1 MLPAVTETLR
11 HQARQ
16 LAEALGTMQEEDKQ
30 SLLKVLSV
38 ATRFDQ
44 DAVLLACTRWK
55 AVVSKR
61 SGIHTEMLDRVANP
75 MVAMRKTD
83 ALLRGKKA
91 DALFPEIT
99 ESLKREA
106 RLLVD
111 ALQAMDDKR
120 SLLGVLAVTT
130 RFPPDAVLLAC
141 TRWKRAVSERSGV
154 DVDLLTQIAN
164 PMVAM
169 RKTAA
174 FVEEEASAE
183 EQVTA
188 HLFAPDSPE
197 AELYEKLSAEHSS
210 VLSVGSQGKK
220 HTRQFVTL
228 MFQALQRMDTP
239 TLASV
244 LSIAGWFPDDIARLA
259 LVDGKARVMREAQV
273 DKETVEKAQEFL
285 LADNLD
291 RRAQIIEDDME
302 LNPDIC
308 NAESMVRALE
318 AYPKDA
324 VYALIT
330 RRWSRSAPTYIKN
343 IFGFQAALRTM
354 ARAIADDGEC

>member
-1 MLPAVTETLR
+1 V
-11 HQARQ
+11 
-16 LAEALGTMQEEDKQ
+16 K
-30 SLLKVLSV
+30 
-38 ATRFDQ
+38 
-44 DAVLLACTRWK
+44 
-55 AVVSKR
+55 
-61 SGIHTEMLDRVANP
+61 
-75 MVAMRKTD
+75 
-83 ALLRGKKA
+83 
-91 DALFPEIT
+91 
-99 ESLKREA
+99 
-106 RLLVD
+106 
-111 ALQAMDDKR
+111 DKR

-130 RFPPDAVLLAC
+130 QFPPDAVLLAC

-154 DVDLLTQIAN
+154 DVELLTQIAN

-174 FVEEEASAE
+174 FVEEEASSE
-183 EQVTA
+183 EQVTTT

-210 VLSVGSQGKK
+210 SVGSQGKK

>member
-1 MLPAVTETLR
+1 MLLPAVTETLR

-16 LAEALGTMQEEDKQ
+16 LVDALEAMQEEDKQ

-61 SGIHTEMLDRVANP
+61 SGIHAEMLDRVANT
-75 MVAMRKTD
+75 MVAMRKMD

-106 RLLVD
+106 RLLAD

-130 RFPPDAVLLAC
+130 QFPPDAVLLAC

-154 DVDLLTQIAN
+154 DVELLTQIAN

-174 FVEEEASAE
+174 VLEEETE
-183 EQVTA
+183 EQVATT

-210 VLSVGSQGKK
+210 SVGSQGKK

-354 ARAIADDGEC
+354 ARAISDDGEC

>member
-1 MLPAVTETLR
+1 
-11 HQARQ
+11 
-16 LAEALGTMQEEDKQ
+16 
-30 SLLKVLSV
+30 
-38 ATRFDQ
+38 
-44 DAVLLACTRWK
+44 
-55 AVVSKR
+55 
-61 SGIHTEMLDRVANP
+61 
-75 MVAMRKTD
+75 
-83 ALLRGKKA
+83 
-91 DALFPEIT
+91 
-99 ESLKREA
+99 
-106 RLLVD
+106 
-111 ALQAMDDKR
+111 
-120 SLLGVLAVTT
+120 
-130 RFPPDAVLLAC
+130 
-141 TRWKRAVSERSGV
+141 
-154 DVDLLTQIAN
+154 
-164 PMVAM
+164 MVAM

-210 VLSVGSQGKK
+210 SVGSQGKK

>member
-1 MLPAVTETLR
+1 MLPAVTESLM

-16 LAEALGTMQEEDKQ
+16 LVDALEAMQEEDKQ

-75 MVAMRKTD
+75 MVAMRKMD
-83 ALLRGKKA
+83 AFLRGKKA

-111 ALQAMDDKR
+111 ALQAMKEDKR

-130 RFPPDAVLLAC
+130 QFPPDAVLLAC

-154 DVDLLTQIAN
+154 DVELLTQIAN

-174 FVEEEASAE
+174 FVEEEASSE
-183 EQVTA
+183 EQVTTT

-210 VLSVGSQGKK
+210 SVGSQGKK

-354 ARAIADDGEC
+354 ARAISDDGEC

>member
-1 MLPAVTETLR
+1 MLPAVTESLR

-16 LAEALGTMQEEDKQ
+16 LVDALEAMQEEDKQ

-75 MVAMRKTD
+75 MVAMRKAD
-83 ALLRGKKA
+83 AFLRGGKA

-106 RLLVD
+106 RLLAD

-130 RFPPDAVLLAC
+130 QFPPDAVLLAC

-154 DVDLLTQIAN
+154 DVELLTQIAN

-174 FVEEEASAE
+174 VLEEETE
-183 EQVTA
+183 EQVATT

-210 VLSVGSQGKK
+210 SVGSQGKK

-259 LVDGKARVMREAQV
+259 LIQGKARVMREAQV

-354 ARAIADDGEC
+354 ARAISDDGEC

>member
-1 MLPAVTETLR
+1 MLPAVTESLR

-16 LAEALGTMQEEDKQ
+16 LVDALEAMQEEDKQ

-61 SGIHTEMLDRVANP
+61 SGIDAEMLDRVANP

-106 RLLVD
+106 RLLAD
-111 ALQAMDDKR
+111 ALHAMDDKR

-130 RFPPDAVLLAC
+130 QFPPDAVLLAC

-154 DVDLLTQIAN
+154 DVELLTQIAN

-174 FVEEEASAE
+174 VLEEETE
-183 EQVTA
+183 EQVATT

-210 VLSVGSQGKK
+210 SVGSQGKK

-228 MFQALQRMDTP
+228 MFQALQRMDAP
-239 TLASV
+239 TLPSI

-354 ARAIADDGEC
+354 ARAISDDGEC

>member
-1 MLPAVTETLR
+1 MLPAVTESLR

-16 LAEALGTMQEEDKQ
+16 LVDALGAMQEEDKQ

-61 SGIHTEMLDRVANP
+61 SGIDAEMLDRVANP

-83 ALLRGKKA
+83 AFLRGEKT

-130 RFPPDAVLLAC
+130 QFPPDAVLLAC

-154 DVDLLTQIAN
+154 DVKLLTEIAN

-174 FVEEEASAE
+174 VLEEETE
-183 EQVTA
+183 EQVATT

-354 ARAIADDGEC
+354 ARAISDDGEC

>member
-1 MLPAVTETLR
+1 MLLPAVTETLR

-16 LAEALGTMQEEDKQ
+16 LVDALEAMQEEDKQ

-83 ALLRGKKA
+83 AFLRGEKA

-106 RLLVD
+106 RLLAD

-130 RFPPDAVLLAC
+130 QFPPDAVLLAC

-154 DVDLLTQIAN
+154 DVELLTQIAN

-174 FVEEEASAE
+174 VLEEETE
-183 EQVTA
+183 EQVTTT
-188 HLFAPDSPE
+188 HLFAPDSLE

-210 VLSVGSQGKK
+210 SVGSQGKK

-228 MFQALQRMDTP
+228 MFQALQRMDAP
-239 TLASV
+239 TLPSI

-354 ARAIADDGEC
+354 ARAISDDGEC

>member
-1 MLPAVTETLR
+1 MLPAVTESLR

-16 LAEALGTMQEEDKQ
+16 LVDALGTMQEEDKQ

-106 RLLVD
+106 RLLAD

-130 RFPPDAVLLAC
+130 QFPPDAVLLAC
-141 TRWKRAVSERSGV
+141 TRWKRAVGERSGV
-154 DVDLLTQIAN
+154 DVELLTQIAN

-174 FVEEEASAE
+174 FVEEEASSE

-188 HLFAPDSPE
+188 HLFASGSPE
-197 AELYEKLSAEHSS
+197 AELYDKLSAEHSS
-210 VLSVGSQGKK
+210 SAGKED

-228 MFQALQRMDTP
+228 MFQALQRMDAP
-239 TLASV
+239 TLPSI

-259 LVDGKARVMREAQV
+259 LIQGKARVMREAQV

-354 ARAIADDGEC
+354 ARAISDDGEC

>member
-11 HQARQ
+11 HQASQ
-16 LAEALGTMQEEDKQ
+16 LVDALEAMQEEDKQ

-83 ALLRGKKA
+83 AFLRGEKA

-106 RLLVD
+106 RLLAD
-111 ALQAMDDKR
+111 ALHAVKDKR

-130 RFPPDAVLLAC
+130 QFPPDAVLLAC

-174 FVEEEASAE
+174 FVEEEASSE
-183 EQVTA
+183 EQVTTT

-197 AELYEKLSAEHSS
+197 AELYDKLSAEHSS
-210 VLSVGSQGKK
+210 SVGSQGKNI
-220 HTRQFVTL
+220 HANSSRSCFRPSS
-228 MFQALQRMDTP
+228 AWTP
-239 TLASV
+239 PRSPPSSASPAGFPTTSRGS
-244 LSIAGWFPDDIARLA
+244 LSSTG
-259 LVDGKARVMREAQV
+259 
-273 DKETVEKAQEFL
+273 
-285 LADNLD
+285 
-291 RRAQIIEDDME
+291 RRA
-302 LNPDIC
+302 
-308 NAESMVRALE
+308 
-318 AYPKDA
+318 
-324 VYALIT
+324 
-330 RRWSRSAPTYIKN
+330 
-343 IFGFQAALRTM
+343 
-354 ARAIADDGEC
+354 

>member
-1 MLPAVTETLR
+1 MLPAVTESLR

-16 LAEALGTMQEEDKQ
+16 LVDALEAMQEEDKQ

-83 ALLRGKKA
+83 AFLRGEKT
-91 DALFPEIT
+91 LFPEIT

-106 RLLVD
+106 RLLAD

-130 RFPPDAVLLAC
+130 QFPPDAVLLAC

-154 DVDLLTQIAN
+154 DVELLTQIAN

-174 FVEEEASAE
+174 VLEEETE
-183 EQVTA
+183 EQVATT

-210 VLSVGSQGKK
+210 SVGSQGEN

-354 ARAIADDGEC
+354 ARAISDDGEC

>member
-1 MLPAVTETLR
+1 MLPAVTESLR

-16 LAEALGTMQEEDKQ
+16 LVDALGAMQEEDKQ

-75 MVAMRKTD
+75 MVAMRKMD
-83 ALLRGKKA
+83 AFLRGKKA

-106 RLLVD
+106 RLLAD

-130 RFPPDAVLLAC
+130 QFPPDAVLLAC

-154 DVDLLTQIAN
+154 DVELLTQIAN

-174 FVEEEASAE
+174 VLEEETE
-183 EQVTA
+183 EQVATT

-210 VLSVGSQGKK
+210 SVGSQGKK

-343 IFGFQAALRTM
+343 IFDFQAALRTM